1 MLVANCV
8 QIKTVMKKQTRTENC
23 ICSAHRNIALHCT
36 ARYSIRKYFL
46 LYNNVSI
53 FYILFWRNK
62 EKRLDECIIILH
74 CVFSYRYFVCKC
86 KLRWKCKKKNQH
98 KYTQALA
105 YAQMHRFKFYADSW
119 NRSMR
124 WPKIIRE
131 IIYINQRKSNGINR
145 NYALHLEE
153 EKIRR
158 ETSHWNRIIELWHF
172 SFR

>member
-1 MLVANCV
+1 MHIVAALSPSASLFGSEAINFFPTSCSICRFYSFNLIFLLLANCV

-86 KLRWKCKKKNQH
+86 KLR
-98 KYTQALA
+98 
-105 YAQMHRFKFYADSW
+105 
-119 NRSMR
+119 
-124 WPKIIRE
+124 
-131 IIYINQRKSNGINR
+131 
-145 NYALHLEE
+145 
-153 EKIRR
+153 
-158 ETSHWNRIIELWHF
+158 
-172 SFR
+172 